1 MNNSRIPGWWLG
13 LSGLA
18 GLLVLWWLGV
28 KVFGEADGLSARFSL
43 AATASSLCLSELG
56 DRKSVV

>member
-13 LSGLA
+13 LIGLA

-28 KVFGEADGLSARFSL
+28 NVFGEADGLSARFSL
-43 AATASSLCLSELG
+43 
-56 DRKSVV
+56 

>member
-1 MNNSRIPGWWLG
+1 MNNGRILGWSLG

-18 GLLVLWWLGV
+18 GLMLLWWLGV

-43 AATASSLCLSELG
+43 ASA
-56 DRKSVV
+56 VP